1 MLQVLESV
9 CQLWC
14 CVVCPTEKSGV
25 KEEII
30 GAQQAAPEYAAP
42 PSVDIPDE
50 HAMYEGRYQAPVTN
64 GVQDPSIETD

>member
-1 MLQVLESV
+1 M
-9 CQLWC
+9 
-14 CVVCPTEKSGV
+14 